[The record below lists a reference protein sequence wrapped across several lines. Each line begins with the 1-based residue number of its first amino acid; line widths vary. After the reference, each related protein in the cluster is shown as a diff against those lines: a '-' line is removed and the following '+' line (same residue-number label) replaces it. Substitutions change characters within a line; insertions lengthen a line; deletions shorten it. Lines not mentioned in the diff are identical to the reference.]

1 MRLRALALAL
11 LVAAASPRLGAQR
24 APAPFLSHL
33 HATATS
39 PVYTTYAAALERSRF
54 LLDQGYPLR
63 FHDPARPLAYTTDS
77 AGDWGIGFVLDGREV
92 AAVRDF
98 AAAPVI
104 TVSYGDIVRYTFE
117 PFPGIR
123 VDATFLVYSSRAAV
137 QELVVTN
144 ARRGRA
150 RLTARA
156 WLVTRQE
163 PFARIALDRARGVIR
178 FRHREP
184 ADGWTI
190 EHQVPHVADVQD
202 ALVFLGAPDRL
213 ASRADTALAA
223 PGDGALARDSARALV
238 ADKLFD
244 LLPGAH
250 ATWRMARAL
259 APADS
264 SLEPALAGARRLL
277 TAPLESFI
285 RADERLYRR
294 IPAPPT
300 ADPDRQ
306 LLYWQAFTLLRQVML
321 PPEGA
326 ARHPYYV
333 FSREPQWG
341 WGHGGQVFHESLSML
356 AYVLMDPAGA
366 MASQRIFAE
375 RQHADGYI
383 PYRVGPYLEETIP
396 YQGQLTTSAPWFAW
410 ESWEIYRSTRDPA
423 FLRDMYASA
432 ARFYDWIAA
441 HRDADGDGLYE
452 WGGHAVLES
461 VRDGDVAVWDQVGWP
476 SSFEALD
483 LNAMMVSEAESLDS
497 MATALGRTAEAAAWR
512 SRATALKDRIERTFW
527 DDSTGFYYHV
537 PRGGRGFTFKAPDD
551 LKRRE
556 IIGFLP
562 LWAGTASPERARRLI
577 ATLTDPA
584 RFWRAHGVPSLAAD
598 DPYYNAAGYWNG
610 PVWVEWDYLIERGLL
625 RYGRQD
631 LARQLTDRV
640 ADGMIAQLRLN
651 HVFWEMYGPD
661 SAWAGHHQ
669 VYIWAGLIAR
679 MMLDAREPAIPPT
692 TRAPE
697 HSSYAKGG
705 NAEAIAPGAAA
716 TGALP
721 WHSHPQG
728 IFLNLNET
736 TALDARI
743 AAGNDGSCLRQSLC
757 LCAR

>member
-1 MRLRALALAL
+1 MRGPLLAL
-11 LVAAASPRLGAQR
+11 LACAAAFPGGGAGAQR
-24 APAPFLSHL
+24 APFLSHL
-33 HATATS
+33 HATASS
-39 PVYTTYAAALERSRF
+39 PVYTTYAAALERSSF
-54 LLDQGYPLR
+54 LLDEGYHLR
-63 FHDPARPLAYTTDS
+63 FHDPARPLAYTTDA

-92 AAVRDF
+92 RAVRDF

-104 TVSYGDIVRYTFE
+104 TVSYGDVVRYAFE

-123 VDATFLVYSSRAAV
+123 VEATFLVYSSRVAV
-137 QELVVTN
+137 QELVITS
-144 ARRGRA
+144 ARLGRA

-156 WLVTRQE
+156 WLVTRRD
-163 PFARIALDRARGVIR
+163 PFAAVALDRARGAVR
-178 FRHREP
+178 FRHHEP

-202 ALVFLGAPDRL
+202 ALVFAGPPDRL
-213 ASRADTALAA
+213 ASRADTSLAA
-223 PGDGALARDSARALV
+223 PGDTALARDGARALV
-238 ADKLFD
+238 ADKVFD
-244 LLPGAH
+244 LATGAR
-250 ATWRMARAL
+250 ARWRMARAV

-264 SLEPALAGARRLL
+264 SLEPALADARRML
-277 TAPLESFI
+277 TAPLEPFI

-306 LLYWQAFTLLRQVML
+306 LLYWGAFTLLRQVLL

-396 YQGQLTTSAPWFAW
+396 YQGQLTTSAPWYAW
-410 ESWEIYRSTRDPA
+410 ESWEIYRSTRDPT
-423 FLRDMYASA
+423 FLRDMYASG

-452 WGGHAVLES
+452 WGGAAVLES

-476 SSFEALD
+476 SNFEALD
-483 LNAMMVSEAESLDS
+483 LNAMMVVEAESLDS
-497 MATALGRTAEAAAWR
+497 MATALGRPGEAAAWGAK
-512 SRATALKDRIERTFW
+512 ATALRERIERTFW
-527 DDSTGFYYHV
+527 DDSTDFYYHV
-537 PRGGRGFTFKAPDD
+537 ELKTHRFSSRGHDD
-551 LKRRE
+551 LERRE

-562 LWAGTASPERARRLI
+562 LWAGTASAARARRLI
-577 ATLTDPA
+577 VTLTDPA

-598 DPYYNAAGYWNG
+598 DPYYNPAGYWNG
-610 PVWVEWDYLIERGLL
+610 PVWVEWNYLVERGLL
-625 RYGRQD
+625 RYGRRD
-631 LARQLTDRV
+631 LARQLTERV
-640 ADGMIAQLRLN
+640 ADGMIAQLRQN

-661 SAWAGHHQ
+661 AEWAGHHQ

-679 MMLDAREPAIPPT
+679 MMLDAQSATPPAT
-692 TRAPE
+692 GALQR
-697 HSSYAKGG
+697 SSHTKGR
-705 NAEAIAPGAAA
+705 NAEAIARRAAG
-716 TGALP
+716 TGAL
-721 WHSHPQG
+721 HP
-728 IFLNLNET
+728 
-736 TALDARI
+736 RVP
-743 AAGNDGSCLRQSLC
+743 AGSF
-757 LCAR
+757 